1 MKKIFKFLLG
11 GVALSVIAG
20 IIVGGYLALSGA
32 DPHEVEKTFNENIEK
47 MNENALKLPK
57 LPMPQAEAPKEEKK
71 QEAKAP
77 EIDYRTLSN
86 KYLEAVYTDI
96 ANQAG
101 IGVPDIDTFI
111 THYEEYHKEGIVITK
126 NSYYLAGNE
135 NITHKFTMEFKEGDT
150 QLIFLMIDGKVLL
163 SNR

>member
-1 MKKIFKFLLG
+1 MAKKFFKIALG
-11 GVALSVIAG
+11 LSFVVVVAL
-20 IIVGGYLALSGA
+20 LAIGSPKKDA
-32 DPHEVEKTFNENIEK
+32 QSTPPAEV
-47 MNENALKLPK
+47 
-57 LPMPQAEAPKEEKK
+57 K
-71 QEAKAP
+71 QEEKAP

-86 KYLEAVYTDI
+86 RYLEAAYTDM
-96 ANQAG
+96 AAKAG
-101 IGVPDIDTFI
+101 TGVPDIDTFI
-111 THYEEYHKEGIVITK
+111 THYEEYHKDGIVITK